1 MLEAFSDLGWEL
13 GGVEG
18 GHALDTGDVGGRHDA
33 GDDRGG
39 DASGVELVDVLLVV
53 VGSVAE
59 LGDGE
64 VGLGELGGL
73 VLEVGLDGG
82 GHGVTLWVGGDGDVP
97 VGALADE
104 AGEFGG
110 GVEGL
115 GGRFGV
121 LGQVA
126 AEGEDVVDAVVLV
139 VGDDCGDLVA
149 GVGDAGEVRHGL
161 DAEVVADLADPVSG
175 GSTGGA
181 AGAVGDGHKVGPV
194 SGETG
199 EGLDQALGAGVV
211 AGGGEFE
218 GQGWARIKQLRD
230 AGHGDSTGAER

>member
-18 GHALDTGDVGGRHDA
+18 GHALDAGDVGGRHDA
-33 GDDRGG
+33 GDDRGARRPR
-39 DASGVELVDVLLVV
+39 ASELVDVLLVV

-64 VGLGELGGL
+64 VGGWPGGGLASLGGL

-82 GHGVTLWVGGDGDVP
+82 GHGVTSGWAATAMSQLVRWRMKPASSAAVSKAWVGAVD
-97 VGALADE
+97 A
-104 AGEFGG
+104 
-110 GVEGL
+110 
-115 GGRFGV
+115 V
-121 LGQVA
+121 LGQSPR
-126 AEGEDVVDAVVLV
+126 EGEDVVDAVVLV
-139 VGDDCGDLVA
+139 VLDDRGDLVA
-149 GVGDAGEVRHGL
+149 GVGDAGEVRHGF

-175 GSTGGA
+175 GSAGGA

-199 EGLDQALGAGVV
+199 EGLGVRRS
-211 AGGGEFE
+211 APA
-218 GQGWARIKQLRD
+218 WSR
-230 AGHGDSTGAER
+230 GAENSKDRLGPHQAVA